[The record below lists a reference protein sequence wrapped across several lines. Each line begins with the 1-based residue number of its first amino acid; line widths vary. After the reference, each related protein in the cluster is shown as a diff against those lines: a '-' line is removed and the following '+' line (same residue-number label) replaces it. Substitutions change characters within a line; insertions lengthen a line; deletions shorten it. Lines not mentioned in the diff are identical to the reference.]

1 MNRSLLHT
9 ITRSPS
15 TYARLLLIAV
25 AVTLACVLLVTP
37 EPAIVEFLDSQAR
50 NLTVLYAILVGF
62 IAAEVISRRRKLDE
76 QIALEL
82 NKVRRMYHLAL
93 HLSKANP
100 GLEAWF
106 EKIKTG
112 IKKYLERFGKEHFK
126 TYDRG
131 NSLFRDVTYAVYAI
145 PFEKLSVGTDTYK
158 SLLDAAGSA
167 TEAREFI
174 RQALYQR
181 YVGQFAWM
189 TLFLVSIT
197 FGSFLILAT
206 PMTVT
211 HRVATGMIVFNLF
224 LVLQLIYEYGHINRK
239 KSDAY
244 NELYHEDL
252 ISLGLNGRNGKKQ
265 RTA

>member
-1 MNRSLLHT
+1 MNRKLLHT
-9 ITRSPS
+9 ITRSPA

-25 AVTLACVLLVTP
+25 AVAAACVWLVTP
-37 EPAIVEFLDSQAR
+37 DPAIVEFLDSQAR

-76 QIALEL
+76 QVALEL

-100 GLEAWF
+100 GLETWF
-106 EKIKTG
+106 VKIKAG
-112 IKKYLERFGKEHFK
+112 IKTYLERFGKDPFDA
-126 TYDRG
+126 YDRG
-131 NSLFRDVTYAVYAI
+131 NPLFRDVTYAIYAV
-145 PFEKLSVGTDTYK
+145 PFDKLAVGTDTYK

-197 FGSFLILAT
+197 FGAFLILST
-206 PMTVT
+206 PMDWP
-211 HRVATGMIVFNLF
+211 HRLATALIVFNLF

-244 NELYHEDL
+244 NEQYRQDL
-252 ISLGLNGRNGKKQ
+252 VSLGLNGRNGKK
-265 RTA
+265 R